1 MSERNKESEKKALKE
16 TSPAFIFNRLEFSG
30 SLGDLGTLLPIAI
43 GMIVLNGLNVT
54 NVMVTVGL
62 FYIVSGFY
70 FKVPTP
76 VQPMKV
82 IGAYAIAVG
91 LSPTQIIAS
100 SLWMGAIVL
109 VLGTTGLIHLIAKY
123 TPKCT
128 VRGVQLGVGVVLM
141 GKGINFMLQ
150 PDPNLVVQSIGPINT
165 GIVLGVVGMAATLLL
180 LENRKV
186 PAAVMVIIGGII
198 VGLFIGK
205 PLKMEEL
212 KIGFH
217 FPQFFPYGLPSGS
230 DMLWVLPV
238 VVLPQIPMT
247 IGNAILSNTDVMHEY
262 FGKRAHRATYKS
274 IANSQGIANIIS
286 FAWGGI
292 PLCHGAGGLAAMY
305 RFGAR
310 TAAAN
315 LMIGG
320 IFIALALTFGR
331 NTLPILNLLPLS
343 VLGVLLVFA
352 GAQLALMVQDLTER
366 KDLFVTLLMLGITL
380 TVNLAVAFICGVII
394 AYALKSD
401 RIKV

>member
-1 MSERNKESEKKALKE
+1 MLGKENNHNTFPTL
-16 TSPAFIFNRLEFSG
+16 IFNRLEFSG

-62 FYIVSGFY
+62 FYILSGLY

-91 LSPTQIIAS
+91 LTPTQIIAS
-100 SLWMGAIVL
+100 SLWMGAFVL
-109 VLGTTGLIHLIAKY
+109 ILGTTGLIHVIGKY
-123 TPKCT
+123 TPKST
-128 VRGVQLGVGVVLM
+128 IRGVQLGVGVVLM
-141 GKGINFMLQ
+141 GKGLKFMIQ
-150 PDPNLVVQSIGPINT
+150 PDPNLVVQSIGPVNM
-165 GIVLGVVGMAATLLL
+165 GIILGIIGMAVTLLL
-180 LENRKV
+180 LENRKI
-186 PAAVMVIIGGII
+186 PAAVLVVFGGII
-198 VGLFIGK
+198 VGLLIGK
-205 PLKMEEL
+205 PLKFEEL
-212 KIGFH
+212 KLGFH
-217 FPQFFPYGLPSGS
+217 LPQFMPYGLPSCS

-238 VVLPQIPMT
+238 LVLPQIPMT

-262 FGKRAHRATYKS
+262 FGDRAHKASYRS
-274 IANSQGIANIIS
+274 VANSQGIADIVS

-292 PLCHGAGGLAAMY
+292 PMCHGAGGLAAMY

-320 IFIALALTFGR
+320 IFVLLALVFGQSA
-331 NTLPILNLLPLS
+331 LSILNLLPLS

-352 GAQLALMVQDLTER
+352 GAQLALMIKDLTER
-366 KDLFVTLLMLGITL
+366 KDLFVALIMLSITL
-380 TVNLAVAFICGVII
+380 AANLAVAFISGIVI
-394 AYALKSD
+394 AYVLRSGK
-401 RIKV
+401 ITV

>member
-1 MSERNKESEKKALKE
+1 MSERNKESEIKAEK
-16 TSPAFIFNRLEFSG
+16 TGPVFAFNRLEFSG

-91 LSPTQIIAS
+91 LTPTQIIAS
-100 SLWMGAIVL
+100 SLWMGIFVL

-165 GIVLGVVGMAATLLL
+165 GIVLGVVGVAATLLL
-180 LENRKV
+180 LENRKL

-292 PLCHGAGGLAAMY
+292 PMCHGAGGLAAMY

-310 TAAAN
+310 TAGAN

-331 NTLPILNLLPLS
+331 NALPILNLLPLS